1 LKGSEK
7 LITIRGIV
15 IPVDWDEKGNVVAA
29 AISTNDEDEYFID
42 KDHKGE
48 ELLHFIQEEVEV
60 SGVARENED
69 KKAIAVQAYILTK
82 GWGRKGISQVKT

>member
-1 LKGSEK
+1 M
-7 LITIRGIV
+7 
-15 IPVDWDEKGNVVAA
+15 DWDEKGNVVAA

-69 KKAIAVQAYILTK
+69 KKILAVQKYILKRYRTK
-82 GWGRKGISQVKT
+82 RVYLKRGGFEDEER